1 MKITP
6 NTLLIRANEHVRS
19 AMSRAQPAES
29 GTTSDVLIPSPGTSP
44 AKSAAPAGL
53 AKVMARLQAIP
64 NEDRTA
70 GQNTAADR
78 ISRNIERYLQV
89 QAIVP
94 SAGVIEKGEVA

>member
-6 NTLLIRANEHVRS
+6 NTLPIRANEHARS

-29 GTTSDVLIPSPGTSP
+29 VTTSDALIPSPGTSP

-64 NEDRTA
+64 DEDRTA

-78 ISRNIERYLQV
+78 ISRNIERYLEV

-94 SAGVIEKGEVA
+94 SAGAIEKGVVA